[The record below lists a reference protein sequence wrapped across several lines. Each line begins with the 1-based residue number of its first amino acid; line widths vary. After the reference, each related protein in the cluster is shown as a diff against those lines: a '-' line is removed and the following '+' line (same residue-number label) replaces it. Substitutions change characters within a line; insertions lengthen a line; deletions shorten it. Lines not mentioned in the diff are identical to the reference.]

1 MVPGAPPPRRKA
13 MRVARCSP
21 GSSARGRHS
30 GCVEPPA
37 ARSRYLADIARA
49 ESYLEAA
56 TAAAG
61 NQGLR
66 SQLTVLSTGVP
77 VYTGLVET
85 ARSDNQQ
92 GLPVGAAYLG
102 EASYLM
108 RTRLL
113 PAANGLYTQENAR
126 LAAADGQA
134 TALPILAVVVA
145 IAAAYVLLRAQRWL
159 ARRTHRVLNAGL
171 VAASL
176 AGLISLTWLLTGLAI
191 ARAHLLD
198 ARDHGSAPVE
208 ALAQADIAALRAHAD
223 ESLTLINRSGDDANQ
238 ADFVRVEKQL
248 GPGPG
253 TLLTQAAVAARGSPG
268 GRLAAAAAA
277 AAPAWFAT
285 HRQVRAL
292 DGGGNY
298 SAAAQLAIGPGAASS
313 GARFRR
319 IEAELTTAIAADQAV
334 FGSAAPRGQS
344 ALTGME
350 AGMIAAGLVMAAGCA

>member
-1 MVPGAPPPRRKA
+1 MPGLSWPGKRCATPSRPDPASGGFARGAWRPAAAAQA

-113 PAANGLYTQENAR
+113 PAAKGLYTHENAR
-126 LAAADGQA
+126 L
-134 TALPILAVVVA
+134 T
-145 IAAAYVLLRAQRWL
+145 
-159 ARRTHRVLNAGL
+159 
-171 VAASL
+171 
-176 AGLISLTWLLTGLAI
+176 
-191 ARAHLLD
+191 
-198 ARDHGSAPVE
+198 
-208 ALAQADIAALRAHAD
+208 
-223 ESLTLINRSGDDANQ
+223 
-238 ADFVRVEKQL
+238 
-248 GPGPG
+248 
-253 TLLTQAAVAARGSPG
+253 
-268 GRLAAAAAA
+268 
-277 AAPAWFAT
+277 
-285 HRQVRAL
+285 
-292 DGGGNY
+292 
-298 SAAAQLAIGPGAASS
+298 
-313 GARFRR
+313 
-319 IEAELTTAIAADQAV
+319 
-334 FGSAAPRGQS
+334 
-344 ALTGME
+344 
-350 AGMIAAGLVMAAGCA
+350 

>member
-1 MVPGAPPPRRKA
+1 

-66 SQLTVLSTGVP
+66 SELTVLSTGVP

-92 GLPVGAAYLG
+92 RLPVGAAYLG

-126 LAAADGQA
+126 LAAADRQA
-134 TALPILAVVVA
+134 TALPGLAVV
-145 IAAAYVLLRAQRWL
+145 AANAPPLVPVRAPPGP
-159 ARRTHRVLNAGL
+159 APRTHPGL
-171 VAASL
+171 K
-176 AGLISLTWLLTGLAI
+176 
-191 ARAHLLD
+191 
-198 ARDHGSAPVE
+198 P
-208 ALAQADIAALRAHAD
+208 
-223 ESLTLINRSGDDANQ
+223 
-238 ADFVRVEKQL
+238 
-248 GPGPG
+248 
-253 TLLTQAAVAARGSPG
+253 
-268 GRLAAAAAA
+268 RL
-277 AAPAWFAT
+277 
-285 HRQVRAL
+285 
-292 DGGGNY
+292 
-298 SAAAQLAIGPGAASS
+298 GAAS
-313 GARFRR
+313 A
-319 IEAELTTAIAADQAV
+319 
-334 FGSAAPRGQS
+334 
-344 ALTGME
+344 
-350 AGMIAAGLVMAAGCA
+350 